1 MADKVKVLSIGDP
14 DEDDVS
20 DFVKKV
26 IPVAIGAK
34 PELLT
39 HLAKLLLGT
48 RKAPE
53 IVDDWES
60 LDCFKAANIERPN
73 KPKRYGFYCNGKDI
87 PHVLMSARTYDAKWM
102 FNRVKQRL
110 SEEKW
115 VSENVIETP
124 FKNKPIDK
132 EYSCDIYVQK
142 VVSDCFD
149 EHKEQMINYVTFLHQ
164 EHVKNK

>member
-1 MADKVKVLSIGDP
+1 MDKTETETEPVTTTMADKVKVLSIGDP

-132 EYSCDIYVQK
+132 EYSYKAASQ
-142 VVSDCFD
+142 SPWS
-149 EHKEQMINYVTFLHQ
+149 LR
-164 EHVKNK
+164 